1 MAHQTNPLPEI
12 LNLIPFKEGVLDL
25 ELVDRMRVVVH
36 KCTGKIVNNIFIV
49 SLLAHL
55 AINKVILMQEFTW
68 ATATGNLIIIKR
80 NTDGS

>member
-1 MAHQTNPLPEI
+1 MALPPNPIPEI
-12 LNLIPFKEGVLDL
+12 LELVPFKEGVLDL

-36 KCTGKIVNNIFIV
+36 KCTGRVVNNVFIV

-68 ATATGNLIIIKR
+68 ATATGNLIVIKR
-80 NTDGS
+80 NI

>member
-1 MAHQTNPLPEI
+1 MALPPNPLPEI
-12 LNLIPFKEGVLDL
+12 LELVPFKKGVLDL

-36 KCTGKIVNNIFIV
+36 KCTGRVVNNVFIV

-68 ATATGNLIIIKR
+68 ATATGNLIVIKR
-80 NTDGS
+80 NT

>member
-1 MAHQTNPLPEI
+1 MALPPNPLPEI
-12 LNLIPFKEGVLDL
+12 LELVPFKEGVLDL

-36 KCTGKIVNNIFIV
+36 KCTGRVVNNVFIV

-68 ATATGNLIIIKR
+68 ATATGNLIVIKR
-80 NTDGS
+80 NT

>member
-1 MAHQTNPLPEI
+1 MALPPNPIPEI
-12 LNLIPFKEGVLDL
+12 LELVPFKEGVLDL

-36 KCTGKIVNNIFIV
+36 KCTGRVVNNVFIV

-68 ATATGNLIIIKR
+68 ATATGNLIVIKR
-80 NTDGS
+80 NT